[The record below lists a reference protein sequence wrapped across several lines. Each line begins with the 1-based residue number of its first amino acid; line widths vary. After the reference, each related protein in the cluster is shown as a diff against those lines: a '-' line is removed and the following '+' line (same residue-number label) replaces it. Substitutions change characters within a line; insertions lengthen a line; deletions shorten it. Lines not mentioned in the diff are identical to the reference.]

1 MQVGI
6 KYDNIHLPKKVS
18 EILEHDFWVIENVS
32 PSMVKAVTSPVKIS
46 AYTSIFLTQGSC
58 SADINLIKYRI
69 QAPCIV
75 NIPNTHIMQPYDVS
89 EDFKASFIVLS
100 KRMTDSIT
108 SAFNDV
114 SIFGLIRR
122 HPVVPLTPEIAGA
135 MSALYSDLL
144 AISND
149 DTNAHPFQTVLHTLL
164 SFFYRHGLKCFTS
177 IDSNQATPTVSNH
190 LVEKFLMLVQD
201 NFRRERFLDFYAD
214 RLEITPKHLSRTV
227 RQQTGYSAVEWINR
241 FIILEAKVMLTSSN
255 LNVQQ
260 IAEELNFPSQS
271 FFGKYFKK
279 TTGMSPKE
287 FRNG

>member
-135 MSALYSDLL
+135 MSALYSE
-144 AISND
+144 IGR
-149 DTNAHPFQTVLHTLL
+149 AHV
-164 SFFYRHGLKCFTS
+164 
-177 IDSNQATPTVSNH
+177 
-190 LVEKFLMLVQD
+190 
-201 NFRRERFLDFYAD
+201 
-214 RLEITPKHLSRTV
+214 
-227 RQQTGYSAVEWINR
+227 
-241 FIILEAKVMLTSSN
+241 
-255 LNVQQ
+255 
-260 IAEELNFPSQS
+260 
-271 FFGKYFKK
+271 
-279 TTGMSPKE
+279 
-287 FRNG
+287 